1 MKLLKGIKVLDAS
14 RLIPGPLTTM
24 ILADMGADVIKVEEP
39 KVGDYFRMGG
49 PEDRGG
55 VRLSFACI
63 NRSKRS
69 VGIDF
74 RTEEGRAVVYA
85 LAKSSHVFVESA
97 RPGASAKLGLGYEAL
112 RAANP
117 KIVYCSITGFG
128 QTGPFAQLATHGG
141 AYHAVTGT
149 PPPYQLKD
157 GSYVQHRPMPSIGS
171 TSGAWLAASAILGAL
186 LQAQTTGEGAYLDI
200 SCADA
205 ALMALDRSLESV
217 LNEESRGWGDPEE
230 DVSVKYCY
238 YKTKDD
244 RFMLLQAIEQH
255 FWLHF
260 CEVVGRPDLATR
272 GDWSESRMDSSVGDA
287 ELREELIKL
296 FRTKTQA
303 EWTKIFLENNIA
315 GAPFYALG
323 ELESTELF
331 RSREMIVE
339 QDHPKAGKIKM
350 VANAIKVAGDPFV
363 ATRPAPDKGE
373 QTDEVLAE
381 IGYSQQQIAE
391 LRGRGVLV

>member
-1 MKLLKGIKVLDAS
+1 
-14 RLIPGPLTTM
+14 
-24 ILADMGADVIKVEEP
+24 
-39 KVGDYFRMGG
+39 
-49 PEDRGG
+49 
-55 VRLSFACI
+55 
-63 NRSKRS
+63 
-69 VGIDF
+69 
-74 RTEEGRAVVYA
+74 
-85 LAKSSHVFVESA
+85 
-97 RPGASAKLGLGYEAL
+97 
-112 RAANP
+112 
-117 KIVYCSITGFG
+117 
-128 QTGPFAQLATHGG
+128 
-141 AYHAVTGT
+141 
-149 PPPYQLKD
+149 
-157 GSYVQHRPMPSIGS
+157 
-171 TSGAWLAASAILGAL
+171 
-186 LQAQTTGEGAYLDI
+186 
-200 SCADA
+200 
-205 ALMALDRSLESV
+205 
-217 LNEESRGWGDPEE
+217 
-230 DVSVKYCY
+230 
-238 YKTKDD
+238 
-244 RFMLLQAIEQH
+244 MLLQAIEQH

-287 ELREELIKL
+287 ELREELIQL

-303 EWTKIFLENNIA
+303 EWTKIFLDNNIA

-381 IGYSQQQIAE
+381 IGYSQQQIAD